1 MVVEGEL
8 EAGRGAEEKVEIRTF
23 PSFIHIRV
31 GVILRC
37 CAWVGGKWRG
47 GGCKFDFRGVEKCLV
62 CSFTLGWVLA
72 YVDVRL
78 REEEEGRVRKPEG
91 GHKISGQQ
99 SSTLKFI
106 SLF

>member
-8 EAGRGAEEKVEIRTF
+8 EAGRGAGGKSRNSDF
-23 PSFIHIRV
+23 PVIHPHPGWRNTTVLRV
-31 GVILRC
+31 GGWELE
-37 CAWVGGKWRG
+37 GRG
-47 GGCKFDFRGVEKCLV
+47 MQIRFSGVEKCLV

-91 GHKISGQQ
+91 GHKISGRQ
-99 SSTLKFI
+99 SSKST
-106 SLF
+106 S